1 MSFATRD
8 GSGRGREVG
17 GIVVVPDVPWEHAGQ
32 RPTVVVAP
40 GTVEQADKCAPSATY
55 GEPGGGQISQ
65 VQPLLEQGFRVVV
78 SDYIG
83 LGAPGVHTYANRL
96 DQGQTILDAAR
107 AGLAIDGLPAD
118 SPVAFWGYSQGGGAV
133 AAAVEMAP
141 TLAPDV
147 NLRAAYAGAPPADLG
162 AVLERIDG
170 SILAGAIGWAING
183 FAERDPHLAAK
194 KEEILN
200 SHGRRILDSV
210 SGLCVE
216 ETGLLTMGQETRT
229 WTVDGRPIAAH
240 IADSP
245 EFTRI
250 IDEQAIGRLTPSA
263 PVLISIGRHDDLVPY
278 DQAAALAETWR
289 SRGADVE
296 MVVDEFPA
304 VAQGT
309 ALNHSVASV
318 ATESAALE
326 FLARH
331 LGTDAITSSAAL
343 GSA

>member
-118 SPVAFWGYSQGGGAV
+118 SPVAFWGYSQGGGATAS
-133 AAAVEMAP
+133 AAELAQTYAP
-141 TLAPDV
+141 ELNVVVTF
-147 NLRAAYAGAPPADLG
+147 AGAPPADLSQ
-162 AVLERIDG
+162 VLTRIDG
-170 SILAGAIGWAING
+170 NMIMGAIGYAVNG
-183 FAERDPHLAAK
+183 FLETNPELRPIMD
-194 KEEILN
+194 EIA
-200 SHGRRILDSV
+200 SPYGKRILGELSENCIGDSV
-210 SGLCVE
+210 ERVGLHR
-216 ETGLLTMGQETRT
+216 TNSWTR
-229 WTVDGRPIAAH
+229 DGRSLSAH
-240 IADSP
+240 FDEHP
-245 EFTRI
+245 ENRFGPR
-250 IDEQAIGRLTPSA
+250 PA
-263 PVLISIGRHDDLVPY
+263 PHRASEAQCARP
-278 DQAAALAETWR
+278 
-289 SRGADVE
+289 GAQR
-296 MVVDEFPA
+296 
-304 VAQGT
+304 AQ
-309 ALNHSVASV
+309 
-318 ATESAALE
+318 
-326 FLARH
+326 R
-331 LGTDAITSSAAL
+331 
-343 GSA
+343 